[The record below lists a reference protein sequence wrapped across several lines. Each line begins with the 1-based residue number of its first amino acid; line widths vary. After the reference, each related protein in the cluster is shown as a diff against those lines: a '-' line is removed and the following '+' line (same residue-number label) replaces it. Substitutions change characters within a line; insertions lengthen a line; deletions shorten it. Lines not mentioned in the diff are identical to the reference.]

1 MAESSK
7 AGSYE
12 ALPAVS
18 NAGEERWPA
27 PRTAMF
33 VAFTSTAL
41 WIVILA
47 GARWLIG

>member
-12 ALPAVS
+12 VLPAVS
-18 NAGEERWPA
+18 DPSEERWPV

-33 VAFTSTAL
+33 VAFVSTAL

>member
-7 AGSYE
+7 ASSYQV
-12 ALPAVS
+12 LPAVS
-18 NAGEERWPA
+18 EADEERWPV

-33 VAFTSTAL
+33 VTFASTAL

>member
-7 AGSYE
+7 ASGYE
-12 ALPAVS
+12 VLPA
-18 NAGEERWPA
+18 ARDADEERWPV
-27 PRTAMF
+27 PRTAMLVTF
-33 VAFTSTAL
+33 LSAAL